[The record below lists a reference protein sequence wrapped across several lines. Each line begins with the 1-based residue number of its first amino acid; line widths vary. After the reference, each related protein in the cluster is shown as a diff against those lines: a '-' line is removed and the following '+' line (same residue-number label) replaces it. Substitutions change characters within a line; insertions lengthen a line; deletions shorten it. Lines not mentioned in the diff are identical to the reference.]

1 MMCQPRLAGSAR
13 LLLVA
18 LLALAASR
26 CGGATAITAPTG
38 TTLIVSASA
47 KSVSVNGSAVIT
59 GQLLSSSGQP
69 QEGVTIDFAATLGS
83 LQPAQAVTNAVGVAT
98 VVFSAGTSSGTAVV
112 TATSGEVTGN
122 PVSLNLGVSAIGRVA
137 MAAAPASL
145 PWTGGSTTI
154 TATVTDAAGNPLPL
168 MPVLFTTT
176 AGNITPANV
185 KTDTK
190 GVVQT
195 TLSTTAA
202 AVVTA
207 VAGTSPADTPGP
219 QGAISGAVTV
229 GLEAPPRP
237 VVSILPSPNP
247 QANTPVTFTI
257 GVAPA
262 PGSNTTIRSVSVSF
276 GDGATA
282 NLGAANGP
290 SLVAQHTYTAG
301 GTYTAS
307 VTATD
312 SNGGTSTASTPVVI
326 GGVAPLSLAVA
337 TTMTPTGGGP
347 NARVS
352 FTATVAP
359 TTAIIASYRWEFG
372 DGSAAQE
379 TPGGQVQHLYT
390 LSGAYTVTV
399 TATNLTGATAVATVP
414 ISTSSAQP
422 AVSVAASANPTSG
435 SPITFTLTV
444 TPAAGSSATI
454 QNVAVD
460 FGDNTPPANLGAV
473 SGSGITAQHIYT
485 AGGTFSVTVTA
496 TDSAGGRGSASAVVV
511 VRAAAGPGL
520 SVIAPADI
528 VAGTATTF
536 AVTVTPVTGTTIQ
549 GVQISF
555 GDGSAPASL
564 GAVSG
569 SASAQHL
576 YTTGGTY
583 TVTLTATDSSGA
595 RGSTS
600 TVIVVRAPN
609 GPGVAI
615 TATQNAVAGTPTT
628 LTISVTPAAG
638 TTVQNV
644 QVSFGD
650 GTPPAN
656 LGAISGSSSTQHV
669 YASAGSYTASVTAT
683 AVGGGTTTGS
693 TIVIVGTARPPTIT
707 ITPAANPMA
716 RIATSFTIATT
727 PAGATTTVQS
737 VRVTFGDNAPAVV
750 LGAVNGTVTVDHTYE
765 QPGTYSVT
773 ATATDS
779 GGGVATASRSVVV
792 GSPLS
797 LSLTRPASVTARTP
811 VTFTIAAVAAA
822 GVTVQA
828 LTLSYGDGTS
838 DNIGPIGSGSVQR
851 TKTYAA
857 AQTYTAVLTA
867 TINGGATVTA
877 STTLSLAQP
886 PLTSVSV
893 QMANHTIA
901 GIGFQRVTFTI
912 TVTPPA
918 GTNIGI
924 SGASITYG
932 DNTGEDLGRLTG
944 TVSRT
949 KVYPWGRQFTVRVQ
963 ANDDYRGASFAQI
976 TVGPFSLLP

>member
-1 MMCQPRLAGSAR
+1 MTSCFRRAGCAR
-13 LLLVA
+13 LTVVV
-18 LLALAASR
+18 LLAAAAVR
-26 CGGATAITAPTG
+26 CGGTTAVTAPTG
-38 TTLIVSASA
+38 TTLLVSTSA

-69 QEGVTIDFAATLGS
+69 QEGVTIDFATTLGS
-83 LQPAQAVTNAVGVAT
+83 LQPAQAVTNSVGVAT
-98 VVFSAGTSSGTAVV
+98 VVFSAGTASGTAVV

-122 PVSLNLGVSAIGRVA
+122 PVTLELGISAIGRVA
-137 MAAAPASL
+137 MTAAPASL
-145 PWTGGSTTI
+145 PWTGGSTTV

-168 MPVLFTTT
+168 MPVLFTAT
-176 AGNITPANV
+176 AGSITPANV

-195 TLSTTAA
+195 TLSTTTA

-207 VAGTSPADTPGP
+207 LAGTSPADTPGG
-219 QGAISGAVTV
+219 QGSISGSVTV
-229 GLEAPPRP
+229 GLEPPPRP

-262 PGSNTTIRSVSVSF
+262 AGSNTTIRSVTVDF

-282 NLGAANGP
+282 DLGAANGP

-307 VTATD
+307 VTAID
-312 SNGGTSTASTPVVI
+312 SNGGTATASTPVVI
-326 GGVAPLSLAVA
+326 GGVAPLSLAV
-337 TTMTPTGGGP
+337 TTAMTPAGGGP

-352 FTATVAP
+352 FTAAVSPA
-359 TTAIIASYRWEFG
+359 TAVIASYRWEFG
-372 DGSAAQE
+372 DGTAPQDTTS
-379 TPGGQVQHLYT
+379 GQVQHVYV
-390 LSGAYTVTV
+390 LSAAYTVTV
-399 TATNLTGATAVATVP
+399 TATDLNGATAVATVP
-414 ISTSSAQP
+414 ISTTSAQP
-422 AVSVAASANPTSG
+422 AVSVAAGANPTTG
-435 SPITFTLTV
+435 SPTTFTIGV
-444 TPAAGSSATI
+444 TPAPGSSATI
-454 QNVAVD
+454 QNVSVD
-460 FGDNTPPANLGAV
+460 FGDNTPPASLGAV
-473 SGSGITAQHIYT
+473 SGSAITAQHIYT
-485 AGGTFSVTVTA
+485 AAGTFSVTVTA

-511 VRAAAGPGL
+511 VRAAAGPAL
-520 SVIAPADI
+520 SVIAPADL
-528 VAGTATTF
+528 VAGTAATF

-576 YTTGGTY
+576 YSTGGTY
-583 TVTLTATDSSGA
+583 TVTLTATDSAGA
-595 RGSTS
+595 RGTTS
-600 TVIVVRAPN
+600 TVVVVRAPN
-609 GPGVAI
+609 GPAVSVA
-615 TATQNAVAGTPTT
+615 AGPNAVAGTATT
-628 LTISVTPAAG
+628 FTISITPAAG
-638 TTVQNV
+638 TTIQSV

-650 GTPPAN
+650 NTPPAN

-669 YASAGSYTASVTAT
+669 YAAAGTFTASVTAT
-683 AVGGGTTTGS
+683 AAGGGTTTGS
-693 TIVIVGTARPPTIT
+693 TVVIVGAARPPTIT

-727 PAGATTTVQS
+727 PASATTTIQS
-737 VRVTFGDNAPAVV
+737 VRVTFGDNTPAVV
-750 LGAVNGTVTVDHTYE
+750 LGSVNGTVTVDHTFA

-779 GGGVATASRSVVV
+779 GGGVGTASRSVVV
-792 GSPLS
+792 GSPLN
-797 LSLTRPASVTARTP
+797 LSLTRPASVTARAP
-811 VTFTIAAVAAA
+811 VTFTIAAVPAA

-851 TKTYAA
+851 TKTYAS

-877 STTLSLAQP
+877 STTLTLAQP
-886 PLTSVSV
+886 PQTAVSV
-893 QMANHTIA
+893 QMTSNTIA
-901 GIGFQRVTFTI
+901 AIGVQRVTFTI

-918 GTNIGI
+918 GTNIAI
-924 SGASITYG
+924 TGASITYG

-944 TVSRT
+944 TTTRV
-949 KVYPWGRQFTVRVQ
+949 KLYPWGQQFTVRVQ
-963 ANDDYRGASFAQI
+963 ANDDYRGANFGQI
-976 TVGPFSLLP
+976 TVGPFTLFP